1 MVQKLHNFPFVFIC
15 IICICFHFDIGSSW
29 VLTSNDGDITLLGP
43 VLVEP
48 SYGQEATITLR
59 RNSTSM
65 WTMGNYQTESDA
77 NDKDTNLNSVAVCVK
92 ASCRVAK
99 G

>member
-1 MVQKLHNFPFVFIC
+1 MSQQRLFFINLSFIYVC
-15 IICICFHFDIGSSW
+15 IILCFFNLQIDITSAW

-48 SYGQEATITLR
+48 SYGQEASVTLR

-65 WTMGNYQTESDA
+65 FLTIWYT
-77 NDKDTNLNSVAVCVK
+77 VK
-92 ASCRVAK
+92 VSSSIVSL
-99 G
+99 